1 MTDTKSLNRYWGTK
15 TPPKTKAEFFNAITA
30 PAPDGEATVATIRLY
45 GPIDSWGG
53 WWGINTKDVSDI
65 LDALPDTVTEVILRI
80 NSPGGH
86 VFEGVSILNML
97 RAHKARIVAVVDGL
111 AASAASIIAAG
122 CDETVMS
129 PGTSMMIHSP
139 LTFTY
144 GNAAELRKEAEV
156 LDSIERSMIEIYQAK
171 AGDADWETLL
181 HEETWYTPAEAV
193 AQGLADRVGTV
204 ADAGTTS
211 TAGEDDVVIV
221 VTPAEEDDDV
231 EDSTRVHRFAAK
243 TMPTNKTPVSSEPGT
258 PNRKEDVMAYDDL
271 QAGLRARLGITDA
284 EATDEQLLAGV
295 EQLTARAAVTT
306 PPAIPEGVQ
315 MIDSS
320 VLENLQQQ
328 AAQGAQALAAQTEQR
343 RAGIISTALAEGRIA
358 PTSVENFR
366 AMLESNEETTVALIN
381 QLPKNSVVPVLE
393 TGHADTAPDADAALA
408 AAAGW
413 TNTSNGE

>member
-1 MTDTKSLNRYWGTK
+1 MSDPKWSNRYWGSQ

-45 GPIDSWGG
+45 GPIDSYGG

-97 RAHKARIVAVVDGL
+97 RAHRARVIAVVDGL

-139 LTFTY
+139 LTFMY
-144 GNAAELRKEAEV
+144 GNAAEMRKEAEV
-156 LDSIERSMIEIYQAK
+156 LDSIERSMIEIYKAK
-171 AGDADWETLL
+171 AGEADWPTLL
-181 HEETWYTPAEAV
+181 HEETWYTPEEAV
-193 AQGLADRVGTV
+193 TRGLADRVGTV

-221 VTPAEEDDDV
+221 VTPTEDDDV
-231 EDSTRVHRFAAK
+231 EDATRVHRFAAK

-271 QAGLRARLGITDA
+271 QAGLRARLGINDA
-284 EATDEQLLAGV
+284 AATDEQLLAGV
-295 EQLTARAAVTT
+295 DTLNARAAVTT

-315 MIDSS
+315 MIDSG
-320 VLENLQQQ
+320 VLADLQAQ

-343 RAGIISTALAEGRIA
+343 RAGIISNALAEGRIA

-366 AMLESNEETTVALIN
+366 TMLESNEDAATALIAS
-381 QLPKNSVVPVLE
+381 LPKNTVVPVIE
-393 TGHADTAPDADAALA
+393 TGHSDTAPDADAALA

-413 TNTSNGE
+413 NISNGE